1 MAKAFL
7 EFPFVTSML
16 EATPQRIQK
25 TKEMETVT
33 NETLLSDKEFIETI
47 YYILQ
52 DHVQDFIRFSNDTLL
67 VGEKVDSYYFDGY
80 TVGDFKRQLRKIGFI
95 PIDSNVLLINL

>member
-1 MAKAFL
+1 MVLCFL

-16 EATPQRIQK
+16 DSTPQPIQFSK
-25 TKEMETVT
+25 DTETVSR
-33 NETLLSDKEFIETI
+33 ETLLSDKEFIETM

-80 TVGDFKRQLRKIGFI
+80 TINDFKRQLRHIGFI
-95 PIDSNVLLINL
+95 PIDSKV